1 MERAYRKDCM
11 DGGVATQRAKDLLAT
26 LRGEVEGLADLE
38 GAHEID
44 WATRE
49 RNLAEYLRGAYT
61 EGYVEGLAAE
71 DAALA
76 RTRTMKDA
84 YDKLVKYVGKNG
96 RDRVLHDISNTL
108 FPRFSAVVQE
118 CLDLSHAKQAQLLD
132 ALLDAVRDAVRDAAK
147 EVPSAD

>member
-1 MERAYRKDCM
+1 M

-44 WATRE
+44 WSTRE

-61 EGYVEGLAAE
+61 EGYSEGLAAK

-76 RTRTMKDA
+76 RIRTMKDA
-84 YDKLVKYVGKNG
+84 YDKLVEYVSRNG
-96 RDRVLHDISNTL
+96 RTKVLHDILNTI

-118 CLDLSHAKQAQLLD
+118 RLNLSHTKQAQLLD
-132 ALLDAVRDAVRDAAK
+132 ALLDAVRAAAT
-147 EVPSAD
+147 EPTNAD